1 MRFRKASWAL
11 IIWTVFV
18 WIATFAGR
26 SSIKCYF
33 SPVTTDCG
41 QWGVNLVWLLG
52 LIIWVLGVIP
62 IAIVWYLSRP
72 EHCN

>member
-18 WIATFAGR
+18 WIATFAQR
-26 SSIKCYF
+26 SSAKCYL

-41 QWGVNLVWLLG
+41 SLVNVIWLLG

-62 IAIVWYLSRP
+62 IAIVWYLSQPKRRD
-72 EHCN
+72 